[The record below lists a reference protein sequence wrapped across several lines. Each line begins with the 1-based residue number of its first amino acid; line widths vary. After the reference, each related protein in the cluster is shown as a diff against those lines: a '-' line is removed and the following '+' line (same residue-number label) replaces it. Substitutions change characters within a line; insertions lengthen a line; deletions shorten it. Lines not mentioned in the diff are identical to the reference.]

1 MKAFTKWSKSGIIL
15 ILRKSDEMFK
25 ITINNQVLEREDKV
39 LLEDLA
45 KELGIKA
52 YCAKVNNRLREL
64 TYYVNY
70 NCEVEF
76 LDLTN
81 FDAVRVYETSLN
93 YVMLMALE
101 RLYPG
106 LRVRISQC
114 VSRSVCC
121 NVIDKKVK
129 VDNKFL
135 DKLKQEMDRII
146 KANYPIKRKSVTKEE
161 AKKIYEEEGYFD
173 KIEVLKYREEDI
185 VHMSECDGYI
195 NYLYGYQLPSTG
207 YLDKFALRLYYPG
220 FLIQFPRA
228 ECGGEIPPFEESLS
242 FAKMLKDAR
251 DWSEMIGCA
260 SIASLNNYASE
271 ISMND
276 LVNICETKHNNMLS
290 ELGERIKQDIHNIR
304 VICIAGPSSSGKTTF
319 ANRLRLE
326 LMSRGI
332 TPLRI
337 SMDDYYLDSSL
348 CPVGE
353 DGKPDFEHI
362 KSLDLELFND
372 NLINLIEGE
381 EVSLPVYDFEKHA
394 RVFNGKTK
402 ISSTT
407 PIIIEGIHALN
418 EEVTKLI
425 PKNQKFKIYISPTSQ
440 INIDDHSIVNA
451 TDIRLLRRI
460 VRDFRYRNTDPS
472 RTFEMWPAVRRGEF
486 RWIYPFQEE
495 ADYIYNSELTYELGV
510 MKKYALPAL
519 QKIDTNDP
527 NYIQANRLIKFLKY
541 IRDIDEKYVPCNS
554 LLREFIGGS
563 CFYDV

>member
-1 MKAFTKWSKSGIIL
+1 
-15 ILRKSDEMFK
+15 MFK
-25 ITINNQVLEREDKV
+25 IVVNNQVLEREEKV

-45 KELGIKA
+45 RELNVKA

-114 VSRSVCC
+114 VSRSICC
-121 NVIDKKVK
+121 NVFDKKVR
-129 VDNKFL
+129 VDNRFL
-135 DKLKQEMDRII
+135 ETLKREMDKII
-146 KANYPIKRKSVTKEE
+146 KANYPIKRKSVNKEE
-161 AKKIYEEEGYFD
+161 ARQIYEREGYFD
-173 KIEVLKYREEDI
+173 KIEVLKYREEDV

-207 YLDKFALRLYYPG
+207 YLDKYKLRLYYPG

-228 ECGGEIPPFEESLS
+228 ECGGEIPEFEESLS

-251 DWSEMIGCA
+251 DWSDMIGCSNIA
-260 SIASLNNYASE
+260 SINNYATE

-290 ELGERIKQDIHNIR
+290 ELGERIKSDINNLR

-332 TPLRI
+332 NPLRI
-337 SMDDYYLDSSL
+337 SMDDYYLSASE
-348 CPVGE
+348 CPIGE

-362 KSLDLELFND
+362 ASLDLDLFNE

-381 EVSLPVYDFEKHA
+381 EVNLPRYDFEKHE
-394 RVFNGKTK
+394 RVFDRKTK

-472 RTFEMWPAVRRGEF
+472 RTFEMWSAVRRGEF
-486 RWIYPFQEE
+486 KWIYPFQEE